1 MLGWRSVE
9 LGLIES
15 GRGLG
20 RLLGLA
26 IGTLDLMYSVRRID
40 DDITDLEVAR
50 AQLMVTV
57 TTATRAPQSGLAS

>member
-9 LGLIES
+9 LGLLES
-15 GRGLG
+15 GRRLG

-26 IGTLDLMYSVRRID
+26 IGNLSLLYSVRRID

-50 AQLMVTV
+50 AQLIGHGDN
-57 TTATRAPQSGLAS
+57 SGAGAAERPS